1 MTEKKN
7 SRPIPLL
14 WDLFLTFFQIGSFT
28 FGGGYAMIS
37 LIEREVA
44 HRKKWVQSED
54 IVDIFAIAESV
65 PGAIAINS
73 STFIGYKI
81 AGIKGAVLAT
91 LGVVLPSF
99 LIITIIAAFFA
110 RFQDNPLI
118 KAAFMGVRTAVTALI
133 LTAAYKIGKTAI
145 RDRIGVVISVCVILL
160 AVFTEIKV
168 VFLIAAGGLL
178 GILICQLR
186 PDILRKLSEDGV
198 EKN

>member
-7 SRPIPLL
+7 PRSTSLL

-37 LIEREVA
+37 LIEREVVQ
-44 HRKKWVQSED
+44 RKKWIQSED

-81 AGIKGAVLAT
+81 AGMRGAVLAT

-110 RFQDNPLI
+110 RFQDNPLA

-145 RDRIGVVISVCVILL
+145 RDRIGVIISVCVILL

-168 VFLIAAGGLL
+168 VLLIAAGGLL

-186 PDILRKLSEDGV
+186 PDILSKLSEDGV
-198 EKN
+198 EEK